1 MFGSTTSVVIII
13 IIIRINIVPAL
24 KYIRLLKGVIH
35 LTPFSKSVMS
45 EI

>member
-1 MFGSTTSVVIII
+1 MFSSTTSVVIII

-24 KYIRLLKGVIH
+24 LKGVIH